1 MRRRTRAIFTPRLNG
16 ADETFR
22 RLLNCLRPAGAHIA
36 VDAYYGGGDQI
47 GKRRA
52 GFGAAHAHR
61 RWGTT
66 VPDVEFSHDRAESGT
81 DPSGLASHTTRPFPA
96 EHPDRCSP
104 ATHQR
109 AAGGNE

>member
-22 RLLNCLRPAGAHIA
+22 RSLHCLRPAGAHIA

-47 GKRRA
+47 GKRRT

-66 VPDVEFSHDRAESGT
+66 VRYVELSHERADTGT
-81 DPSGLASHTTRPFPA
+81 DPSDAATNATRPFPA
-96 EHPDRCSP
+96 EHPD
-104 ATHQR
+104 
-109 AAGGNE
+109 

>member
-61 RWGTT
+61 RWGAA
-66 VPDVEFSHDRAESGT
+66 VRYVELSHERADTGT
-81 DPSGLASHTTRPFPA
+81 DPSDVATNATRPFPA
-96 EHPDRCSP
+96 EHPD
-104 ATHQR
+104 
-109 AAGGNE
+109 